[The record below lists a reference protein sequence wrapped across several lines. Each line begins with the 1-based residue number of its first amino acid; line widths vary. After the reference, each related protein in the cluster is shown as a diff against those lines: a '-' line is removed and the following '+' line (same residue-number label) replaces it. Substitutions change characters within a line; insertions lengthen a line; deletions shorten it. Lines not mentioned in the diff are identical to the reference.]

1 MSNHDAPTVKKVK
14 SKISNLIDNATKERN
29 TLYEQ
34 GYDEYKDLGL
44 GEEFPQR
51 QAQTINPR
59 LQETLIHVYVM
70 IVTDVEKI
78 FSETILV
85 NERTTMSEI
94 IDLAIKKFNE
104 DKLRIED
111 KNGKLIGTLAFDPEK
126 TYQIKPAKKKTGRPK
141 DDYPP
146 FLPTATVADTQRM
159 HLAIIYPHSS
169 ITIEPINSKK
179 SGGCNESCFIF

>member
-1 MSNHDAPTVKKVK
+1 MSKKDDTQIKRGK
-14 SKISNLIDNATKERN
+14 SKISYLIDNATKERN

-34 GYDEYKDLGL
+34 GFDEYKDLGL
-44 GEEFPQR
+44 GEDYPR
-51 QAQTINPR
+51 RDAQTINPR
-59 LQETLIHVYVM
+59 LQETLINVHVM

-85 NERTTMSEI
+85 NERTTMSEL
-94 IDLAIKKFNE
+94 IDIAIKKFNE

-126 TYQIKPAKKKTGRPK
+126 TYQVKPAKKKNGRPK
-141 DDYPP
+141 EDYPP
-146 FLPTATVADTQRM
+146 FLPTTTVADTQRT

-179 SGGCNESCFIF
+179 TGGCNESCFIF